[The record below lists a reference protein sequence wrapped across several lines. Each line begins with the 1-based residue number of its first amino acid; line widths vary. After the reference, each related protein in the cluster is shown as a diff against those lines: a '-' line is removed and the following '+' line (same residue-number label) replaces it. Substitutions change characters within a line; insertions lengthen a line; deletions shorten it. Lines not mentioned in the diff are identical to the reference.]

1 MSQPLPQRYG
11 AIAQAG
17 HWLTLLLIVGA
28 FALGWIMGDMKMS
41 PTRLKLFSYH
51 KWIGVTVFGIALLR
65 ILWRQWAKA
74 PPLPPAM
81 PAWERVGA
89 QLSHWALYALL
100 LAIPL
105 SGWLMSSAKGFQTV
119 YLGQFPIPDLIG
131 RDRELGK
138 LLEEVHELLTTI
150 LLFVVGLHA
159 AAALKHHYHDKDDV
173 LTRMLPRRR
182 NNGAAR

>member
-17 HWLTLLLIVGA
+17 HWLTLLLVIGA
-28 FALGWIMGDMKMS
+28 FALGWIMSDMKMS

-51 KWIGVTVFGIALLR
+51 KWIGVTIFGIAVLR
-65 ILWRQWAKA
+65 LLWRQWAKA

-81 PAWERVGA
+81 PAWERIGA
-89 QLSHWALYALL
+89 HLSHWGLYALL
-100 LAIPL
+100 FAIPL

-119 YLGQFPIPDLIG
+119 YLGMFPIPDLIG

-138 LLEEVHELLTTI
+138 LLEDVHELLTTI

-159 AAALKHHYHDKDDV
+159 AAALKHHFFNRDDV
-173 LTRMLPRRR
+173 LTRMLPRWRKT
-182 NNGAAR
+182 GDAS